1 MQGDVKDVLLLDVTP
16 LSLGIETLGG
26 VMTRLIERNT
36 TIPTSKSQ
44 VFSTAADNQTSVE
57 IKVYQGEREMADA
70 NKLLGRFML
79 DGIPPAPRGVPQV
92 EVIYDIDA
100 NGILHVTAKDKATS
114 KEQKITISGSTGLS
128 DAEIEKMRKDAE
140 THAEEDKK
148 KKEAIEHKNMA
159 DTLLY
164 TTEKALKDAGAK
176 LTDDERKPILEKM
189 DELKQVKD
197 KDDVEAIKKA
207 VDALS
212 EAIQKIGEK
221 LYQSAQQPTEEPMN
235 QGTTEQEKA
244 EPVEAEFEEKQHE

>member
-1 MQGDVKDVLLLDVTP
+1 
-16 LSLGIETLGG
+16 
-26 VMTRLIERNT
+26 
-36 TIPTSKSQ
+36 
-44 VFSTAADNQTSVE
+44 
-57 IKVYQGEREMADA
+57 MADV

-114 KEQKITISGSTGLS
+114 KEQKITITGSTGLS

-148 KKEAIEHKNMA
+148 KKELIEHKNVA

-164 TTEKALKDAGAK
+164 TTERALKDAGAK
-176 LTDDERKPILEKM
+176 LTDDERKPILERM

-207 VDALS
+207 TEELS

-221 LYQSAQQPTEEPMN
+221 LYQSAQQPADESKPPKTEE
-235 QGTTEQEKA
+235 QKTG
-244 EPVEAEFEEKQHE
+244 EPVEAEFEEKHE